1 MPRALCSA
9 TVQLPKTACLN
20 PSPSFYSQFNG
31 AWLAQQPRALL
42 RGRHAV
48 RLTPLPRALLVLYIA
63 YPGARAHRAGRLLRA
78 SASRLCSPVPAE
90 WLQV

>member
-1 MPRALCSA
+1 MLYVLGVKVVSRVSLRGMSDDERASRI
-9 TVQLPKTACLN
+9 
-20 PSPSFYSQFNG
+20 SQFSST
-31 AWLAQQPRALL
+31 LL
-42 RGRHAV
+42 S
-48 RLTPLPRALLVLYIA
+48 RALLVLYIA